1 MSDDGKAYISVDELI
16 AKIRKYHPDDDM
28 ELVRRA
34 YAFAEHAHANQKR
47 KSGDPYFCHPCA
59 VAVILSDLM
68 LDATTIAAGLLHD
81 CVEDVDGVT
90 TQVIGEQFGQEIELL
105 VDGVTKL
112 SQLNFSSR
120 EEAQAETLRK
130 MFLAMAKDIRVVLIK
145 LADRL
150 HNMRTLKF
158 QKPERQIPIARETLD
173 IYAPLAHRLGVYT
186 IKWELEDLS
195 LRYLDPEGFYE
206 LVRLVGMKRAER
218 EQLVAQV
225 TQELKAKLYEAGI
238 HRCEIDGRPKHFY
251 SIYKKMKSQNKT
263 FDQINDLIAVR
274 VLVNTTTECYHALGV
289 VHTIWP
295 QVPGRFK
302 DYISVPKANMYQSL
316 HTTVVNQGRPFEVQI
331 RTFEMHRIAEYGIA
345 AHWRYKEGKAADE
358 LDKKLSWLRRIL
370 DWQTDARDPSDFG
383 EMLKFDLFADE
394 VLVFTPKGDVVSLPR
409 GATPLDFAYRIHS
422 AVGNRCIGAKVNHRI
437 VPLTAQLETGDF
449 VEVMTSASS
458 HGPSRDWLNI
468 VKTSEAKAK
477 IRAWLKKE
485 ERDQNIVHGRDMLE
499 HEAKRLGYSLP
510 ALTKPDLIETLY
522 KRYSVQSADDIYAM
536 VGFGGL
542 STQQVLNRLIEE
554 YKKTHKAEEPALI
567 PEAKPEEAAPKRAP
581 SSVVQ
586 RRDRQGRI
594 GHAGALRQVLQPA
607 ARRQDHRLHHPRP
620 RRIRPSRRL
629 RQPEGRGRGAGSPDR
644 GGMGGPVRRL
654 HLRGRDQDSRLRPHR
669 PAGRAVGDVRL
680 SGDSGQRHLG
690 PRRQEPDLHL
700 QRVHRHQ
707 EHPAAQQA
715 AARHRPHSRRHRRQ
729 PRGLTVASSQR
740 RTSIHALRHSAGH
753 SRVRHRGGRAGFR
766 NRKRLSGARGRGGR
780 RRRERRSLLRRQDR
794 RSARL

>member
-1 MSDDGKAYISVDELI
+1 MSDDGKSNAYISVDELVER
-16 AKIRKYHPDDDM
+16 IRKYHPEDDM

-34 YAFAEHAHANQKR
+34 YAFAEKAHANQVR

-59 VAVILSDLM
+59 VAVILADLM
-68 LDATTIAAGLLHD
+68 LDASTIAAGLLHD
-81 CVEDVDGVT
+81 VVEDCEGVT
-90 TQVIGEQFGQEIELL
+90 SEMIGQEFGQEIELL

-112 SQLNFSSR
+112 NQLDFSSR
-120 EEAQAETLRK
+120 EEAKAETLRK

-158 QKPERQIPIARETLD
+158 KAPDRQRAIAQETLD

-195 LRYLDPEGFYE
+195 LRYLDPDAFYE

-218 EQLVAQV
+218 EQLIAQV
-225 TQELKAKLYEAGI
+225 TQELKTKLYEAGI
-238 HRCEIDGRPKHFY
+238 HKCEIDGRPKHFY

-263 FDQINDLIAVR
+263 FDQINDLLAVR

-345 AHWRYKEGKAADE
+345 AHWRYKEGRATDE

-370 DWQTDARDPSDFG
+370 DWQSEAHDPSEFG

-394 VLVFTPKGDVVSLPR
+394 VLVFTPKGDVVSLPK

-437 VPLTAQLETGDF
+437 VPLATPLETGDF
-449 VEVMTSASS
+449 VEVMTSSSS

-485 ERDQNIVHGRDMLE
+485 EREQNIVHGHDMLE
-499 HEAKRLGYSLP
+499 REAKRLGYQLP
-510 ALTKPDLIETLY
+510 MLTKSELIEPMY
-522 KRYSVQSADDIYAM
+522 KRLSVQSLDDIYAM
-536 VGFGGL
+536 VGFGGA
-542 STQQVLNRLIEE
+542 STQQVLNRLIDE
-554 YKKTHKAEEPALI
+554 YKKHNKIDSPA
-567 PEAKPEEAAPKRAP
+567 PVETKPDEA
-581 SSVVQ
+581 
-586 RRDRQGRI
+586 
-594 GHAGALRQVLQPA
+594 PA
-607 ARRQDHRLHHPRP
+607 PRP
-620 RRIRPSRRL
+620 RPSSNSNGVIVKGESGMLVRFAKCCTPL
-629 RQPEGRGRGAGSPDR
+629 PGDKIIGYITRGRGVS
-644 GGMGGPVRRL
+644 
-654 HLRGRDQDSRLRPHR
+654 
-669 PAGRAVGDVRL
+669 
-680 SGDSGQRHLG
+680 
-690 PRRQEPDLHL
+690 
-700 QRVHRHQ
+700 VHRADCVSLKDESVEPERLIEVEWEDQPKESSYEAEIRVIAYNRTGLLAELSVLFASQ
-707 EHPAAQQA
+707 EIPVNAISAHAAKNQTYVFHVSLVIRSTQQLNKLI
-715 AARHRPHSRRHRRQ
+715 RDIQKIPD
-729 PRGLTVASSQR
+729 V
-740 RTSIHALRHSAGH
+740 IEV
-753 SRVRHRGGRAGFR
+753 SRVAG
-766 NRKRLSGARGRGGR
+766 
-780 RRRERRSLLRRQDR
+780 
-794 RSARL
+794 

>member
-1 MSDDGKAYISVDELI
+1 MSDDGKSNAYISVDELVER
-16 AKIRKYHPDDDM
+16 IRKYHPEDDM

-34 YAFAEHAHANQKR
+34 YAFAEKAHAHQVR

-59 VAVILSDLM
+59 VAVILADLM
-68 LDATTIAAGLLHD
+68 LDASTIAAGLLHD
-81 CVEDVDGVT
+81 VVEDCEGVT
-90 TQVIGEQFGQEIELL
+90 SEMIGQEFGQEIELL
-105 VDGVTKL
+105 VDGITKL
-112 SQLNFSSR
+112 NQLDFSSR
-120 EEAQAETLRK
+120 EEAKAETLRK

-158 QKPERQIPIARETLD
+158 KAPDRQRAIAQETLD

-195 LRYLDPEGFYE
+195 LRYLDPDAFYE

-218 EQLVAQV
+218 EQLIAQV
-225 TQELKAKLYEAGI
+225 TQELKTKLYEAGI
-238 HRCEIDGRPKHFY
+238 HKCEIDGRPKHFY

-263 FDQINDLIAVR
+263 FDQINDLLAVR

-345 AHWRYKEGKAADE
+345 AHWRYKEGRATDE

-370 DWQTDARDPSDFG
+370 DWQSEAHDPSEFG

-394 VLVFTPKGDVVSLPR
+394 VLVFTPKGDVVSLPK

-437 VPLTAQLETGDF
+437 VPLATPLETGDF

-485 ERDQNIVHGRDMLE
+485 EREQNIVHGHDMLE
-499 HEAKRLGYSLP
+499 REAKRLGYQLP
-510 ALTKPDLIETLY
+510 MLTKSELIEPMY
-522 KRYSVQSADDIYAM
+522 KRLSVQSLDDIYAM
-536 VGFGGL
+536 VGFGGA
-542 STQQVLNRLIEE
+542 STQQVLNRLIDE
-554 YKKTHKAEEPALI
+554 YKKHNKIDSPA
-567 PEAKPEEAAPKRAP
+567 PVETKPDEA
-581 SSVVQ
+581 
-586 RRDRQGRI
+586 
-594 GHAGALRQVLQPA
+594 PA
-607 ARRQDHRLHHPRP
+607 PRP
-620 RRIRPSRRL
+620 RPSSNSNGVIVKGESGMLVRFAKCCTPL
-629 RQPEGRGRGAGSPDR
+629 PGDKIIGYITRGRGVS
-644 GGMGGPVRRL
+644 
-654 HLRGRDQDSRLRPHR
+654 
-669 PAGRAVGDVRL
+669 
-680 SGDSGQRHLG
+680 
-690 PRRQEPDLHL
+690 
-700 QRVHRHQ
+700 VHRADCVSLKDESVEPERLIEVEWEDQPKESSYEAEIRVIAYNRTGLLAELSVMFASQ
-707 EHPAAQQA
+707 EIPVNAISAHAAKNQTYVFHVSLVIRSTQQLNKLI
-715 AARHRPHSRRHRRQ
+715 RDIQKIPD
-729 PRGLTVASSQR
+729 V
-740 RTSIHALRHSAGH
+740 IEV
-753 SRVRHRGGRAGFR
+753 SRVAG
-766 NRKRLSGARGRGGR
+766 
-780 RRRERRSLLRRQDR
+780 
-794 RSARL
+794 